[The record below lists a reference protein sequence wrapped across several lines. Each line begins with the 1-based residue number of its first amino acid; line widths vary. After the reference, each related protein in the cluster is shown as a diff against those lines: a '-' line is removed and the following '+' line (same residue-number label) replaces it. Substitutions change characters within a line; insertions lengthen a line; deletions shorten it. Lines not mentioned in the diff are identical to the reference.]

1 MTRSIVLAV
10 GIASVAA
17 VTLAAR
23 SSSGGGG
30 TATTP
35 ATATPANAAPTGAP
49 ANAGGGFGPVAAA
62 SGEIAQIAGT
72 TVQVQ
77 NTNTQTAVTY
87 SGKTTFSIS
96 TATTR
101 SAIKVGSCIVAT
113 TGSTAGSSANS
124 VRITDCARQVGGF
137 GTGPGRFRPGGAP
150 SGVPSAFPSGARPS
164 AFRSGARPS
173 GFPSGAPGRA
183 GGFGRAVF
191 GKVSAISGST
201 ITVTPLA
208 RGASGAGGKQT
219 VQVSSATKYTT
230 TVRTTHKALKVGL
243 CAVVQGATM
252 SNGAVQARSISL
264 SHKSGGTCSAGFP
277 GAGAGRPNG

>member
-1 MTRSIVLAV
+1 MTRSIVLAL
-10 GIASVAA
+10 GIASVVA
-17 VTLAAR
+17 VTLAAC

-30 TATTP
+30 TATP
-35 ATATPANAAPTGAP
+35 ATATP

-137 GTGPGRFRPGGAP
+137 GGGPGRFRPGGAP
-150 SGVPSAFPSGARPS
+150 PSGVPSAFASGARP
-164 AFRSGARPS
+164 SGARPS

-201 ITVTPLA
+201 ITVTPLG
-208 RGASGAGGKQT
+208 RGASGTSGKQT